1 MAKLELSAA
10 FSVNE
15 RTRPLLEGAVT
26 AEGIDWTT
34 TGVHPSEM
42 FWRQLKFEEFDVS
55 EMSVSS
61 LLIGTSHGP
70 SPWVALPIFTER
82 MFSHTMIHVRADAG
96 IERAE
101 QLAGK
106 RVGVPEYQQT
116 SAVWGRGILQHEF
129 GVDLRS
135 IDWFMERPIEKSH
148 GGSTGFKPPEGIRL
162 QFIPPTTDIG
172 EMLMEK
178 KLDATLLYIT
188 DRNLVD
194 RSRAEVGDRSGI
206 RPLFPDRAAEGA
218 RFLKKTQIL
227 PLNHCVVVRRSLYEQ
242 YPWIVLNIYN
252 AFVAAKDHALKKA
265 SKVFEPYFIAGLLDG
280 KARSAMQGD
289 PFPYGIKSSLPT
301 LKMLAQI
308 LKEQGLT
315 EREVGIEEIFAKQTL
330 DL

>member
-1 MAKLELSAA
+1 MSKLELSAA

-15 RTRPLLEGAVT
+15 RTRALREGSVVP
-26 AEGIDWTT
+26 EGISWTT

-61 LLIGTSHGP
+61 LLISTSHGP
-70 SPWVALPIFTER
+70 TPWVALPVFTER
-82 MFSHTMIHVRADAG
+82 MFSHTMLHVRAAAG
-96 IERAE
+96 IEKPS

-116 SAVWGRGILQHEF
+116 SAVWSRGILQHEF

-135 IDWFMERPIEKSH
+135 IDWFMERAPEMSH

-162 QFIPPTTDIG
+162 TYIKPDTDIG
-172 EMLMEK
+172 QMLMDGS
-178 KLDATLLYIT
+178 LDATLLYIT

-194 RSRAEVGDRSGI
+194 RSRAEAGDRSGI
-206 RPLFPDRAAEGA
+206 KRLFPDVAAEGR
-218 RFLKKTQIL
+218 RFYQKTNIL
-227 PLNHCVVVRRSLYEQ
+227 PLNHCVVVRRSLYER

-252 AFVAAKDHALKKA
+252 ACVAAKEHAMQGALA
-265 SKVFEPYFIAGLLDG
+265 VIEPHFTAGLLDPS
-280 KARSAMQGD
+280 ARAALRGD
-289 PFPYGIKSSLPT
+289 PFPYGIKGSLPT
-301 LKMLAQI
+301 LEMLARI
-308 LKEQGLT
+308 LNEQGLT
-315 EREVGIEEIFAKQTL
+315 DRVVGLDEIFAKQTL

>member
-1 MAKLELSAA
+1 MAKLDLSCAL
-10 FSVNE
+10 SVNE
-15 RTRPLLEGAVT
+15 RTRPLRDGRVVPEAISWQV
-26 AEGIDWTT
+26 

-61 LLIGTSHGP
+61 LLIATSRGP
-70 SPWVALPIFTER
+70 TSWVGLPIFTER
-82 MFSHTMIHVRADAG
+82 GFSHLGIHVRKGGG
-96 IERAE
+96 IEKAE

-116 SAVWGRGILQHEF
+116 SAVWSRGILQHEF

-135 IDWFMERPIEKSH
+135 IDWWMERPPEKSH

-162 QFIPPTTDIG
+162 KYISPETDIG
-172 EMLMEK
+172 GMMMANE
-178 KLDATLLYIT
+178 LDATLLYIT

-194 RSRAEVGDRSGI
+194 RSRAEAGDRSGI
-206 RPLFPDRAAEGA
+206 QPLFPDRAAEGA
-218 RFLKKTQIL
+218 RFYQKTGIL
-227 PLNHCVVVRRSLYEQ
+227 PLNHCVCVRRSLYEK

-252 AFVAAKDHALKKA
+252 AFVKAKEVALEAASAVL
-265 SKVFEPYFIAGLLDG
+265 EPYFITGMLDG
-280 KARSAMQGD
+280 STRSGLRGD
-289 PFPYGIKSSLPT
+289 PFPYGVKQSEAS

-308 LKEQGLT
+308 LNEQGLT
-315 EREVGIEEIFAKQTL
+315 DRVVGLDEIFAKQTL